1 MPSSSTVTNPQI
13 GSDYDLGRKSY
24 RRKDYVGARV
34 LFTQACDA
42 GEMKACNYL
51 GYLFARGLGGD
62 QDRDKARD
70 VYQNACDKGT
80 LSSCASL
87 GSLYQDVG
95 NSDEARNYFQKACNG
110 GLTESCDLLRN
121 MK

>member
-1 MPSSSTVTNPQI
+1 VTNPQI